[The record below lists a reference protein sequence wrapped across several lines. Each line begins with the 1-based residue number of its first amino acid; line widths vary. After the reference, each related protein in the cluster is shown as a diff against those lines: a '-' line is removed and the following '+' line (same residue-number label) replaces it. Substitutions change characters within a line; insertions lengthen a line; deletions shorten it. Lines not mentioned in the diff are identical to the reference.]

1 MKLEM
6 YDKKGLAIKTKDK
19 FCLEDIEVYPAFPTS
34 SDSTVHLFP
43 PSVAIQDTDYIVVTD
58 IVNGEFATSWR
69 LYDNGT
75 LVEVDLT
82 KDQKV
87 DLTQIFTVN
96 GEHMLQA
103 KAFSD
108 LLSPS
113 NLSNAVYYLRVIFTE
128 GLSYAKATDGN
139 YAICTGIGTATLSY
153 IAIASEYTLFGV
165 TYPVT
170 EIGEEAF
177 DSNTQITSL
186 VVPDSVSRIDSK
198 AFNNCQNLT
207 SVILP
212 ESLISVGTNAFLNC
226 TNILKLNFKG
236 SVDKWA
242 QISFSSGTSDVA
254 SNPLYY
260 ANSLFINGI
269 EVKDI
274 LLSNAVTKIGMGAFA
289 GYKGATISI
298 PESVNEIG
306 RHAFSECT
314 SNILW
319 PGTPTIQI
327 IGERAFAGYKGFTV
341 NIPETVTEIGNYAFS
356 SSSIQEITI
365 PPQVNGIETNAFRN
379 CRGLKTV
386 NLPKLNNISISS
398 SAFFGCSSLEVIS
411 FTNIL
416 GNITIADSLFEA
428 CTNLKQVFFNKVSR
442 ILQNAFY
449 GCKKLELLDFRK
461 ATTIPTLGTDALY
474 NVSANLKI
482 IVPDNLYDEW
492 VANNEWRAYYYYI
505 YRASDFGA
513 TEGLTYELSADG
525 TTASCTG
532 LGTATETDIIIADT
546 YQGVPVTAIA
556 DNAFNNTSITTLL
569 IPLGITSIGNY
580 AFNSCGSLKTV
591 TFVGDESLITIGDY
605 AFSDCQNLVN
615 FRIPSGVTTIGNY
628 AFYNCYNLPAIN
640 IPNSVTTI
648 GNRAFMDCFKAES
661 ITLGAGVTNIGN
673 YAFDNVARDI
683 TIPTGFNVYYLG
695 TLDDWFNIAFSFI
708 SNDDYIHKYSANP
721 LINHGALYIRSAKV
735 TTLNIPTPYTEVP
748 EGLFAGC
755 TSITSVI
762 LNDGITTLKQA
773 SFYDCQNLE
782 SVVFGRAF
790 SSIESS
796 AIWKCIK
803 LKLLDFRRV
812 TDVARRAPGDI
823 NEKYNE
829 ALQIVVPDSLYDEW
843 ITSNVWA
850 PLVDH
855 IVKASEY
862 AEE

>member
-6 YDKKGLAIKTKDK
+6 YNKNGLVIKTKNK

-108 LLSPS
+108 LLAPS
-113 NLSNAVYYLRVIFTE
+113 NLSNAVYYLRIIFTE
-128 GLSYAKATDGN
+128 GLSYQKASEGN

-242 QISFSSGTSDVA
+242 QISFSSGSGDAA

-260 ANSLFINGI
+260 TNSLFINGI
-269 EVKDI
+269 EVKEV
-274 LLSNAVTKIGMGAFA
+274 LLSNAVTKIGAGAFA

-298 PESVNEIG
+298 PESVTEIG
-306 RHAFSECT
+306 RYAFSECT

-327 IGERAFAGYKGFTV
+327 IGDSAFSGYKGSTV
-341 NIPETVTEIGNYAFS
+341 IIPESVTEIGYSAFS
-356 SSSIQEITI
+356 DSSIQEITI
-365 PPQVNGIETNAFRN
+365 PAQLDYIRANAFKD
-379 CRGLKTV
+379 CKSLKTV
-386 NLPKLNNISISS
+386 NFPKLNNISISS
-398 SAFFGCSSLEVIS
+398 YAFLGCSSLEVIS

-442 ILQNAFY
+442 ILQKAFY

-482 IVPDNLYDEW
+482 IVPNNLYNSW
-492 VANNEWRAYYYYI
+492 IVNQYWSAYANYI
-505 YRASDFGA
+505 YKASDFGA

-556 DNAFNNTSITTLL
+556 DNAFNNTSITTL
-569 IPLGITSIGNY
+569 IIQAGITSIGNY
-580 AFNSCGSLKTV
+580 AFNSCASLKTV
-591 TFVGDESLITIGDY
+591 TFLDNNLITISDY
-605 AFSDCQNLVN
+605 AFSNCQNLVN
-615 FRIPSGVTTIGNY
+615 FRIPSSVTTIGDY

-648 GNRAFMDCFKAES
+648 GYRAFMDCFKAES

-721 LINHGALYIRSAKV
+721 LINHGALYIRAAKV

-762 LNDGITTLKQA
+762 LNDGITTLKEA

-790 SSIESS
+790 N
-796 AIWKCIK
+796 AIDLNALERCTK

-812 TDVARRAPGDI
+812 TAVATRAPADI

-850 PLVDH
+850 PLADH
-855 IVKASEY
+855 IVKVSEY
-862 AEE
+862 A